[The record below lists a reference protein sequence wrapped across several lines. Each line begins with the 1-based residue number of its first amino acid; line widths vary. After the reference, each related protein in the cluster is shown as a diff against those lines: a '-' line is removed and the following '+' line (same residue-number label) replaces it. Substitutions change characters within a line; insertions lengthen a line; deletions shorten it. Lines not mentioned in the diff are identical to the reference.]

1 MKAVLSN
8 FVSLVIEN
16 EEKKNSD
23 WKDILIKLGVL
34 GVSIYLLVLVDMV
47 VYGYLTS

>member
-16 EEKKNSD
+16 EEKKNSN
-23 WKDILIKLGVL
+23 WTDILIKLGVI
-34 GVSIYLLVLVDMV
+34 GVSVYFLVIVDMV
-47 VYGYLTS
+47 VYGYLTQ